1 MPAVTLNNN
10 QVASVVNAAIAQ
22 STGGALDDLDL
33 VGIIDKGNDSSV
45 IGSVENFTK
54 SLLNVMIG
62 NWFTDESYRSNYTDP
77 FFQDSET
84 YGAISR
90 FISVEVPDV
99 VASHAWT
106 DITSGTTTAG
116 VYTLYLPV
124 VHEQIYGKTVSYELP
139 IAITGEQWDTAF
151 HSASEL
157 SSFVNYIFLVVD
169 NMLVKHLQDMDALN
183 RANFMAE
190 KINYAN
196 SVGAT
201 GIHVINLVESWANAS
216 GATADIT
223 VEDFLNDRKALNY
236 AKSEIIFYKD
246 MMSQMSTLFNTA
258 GYKRFVPED
267 KLVIQTL
274 ARFDQALAYAADSDT
289 YHNEI
294 LTLPQHQTV
303 PYWQAQSDA
312 NGSLTFD
319 ATSSIDV
326 VIEHGTAPA
335 PDTEIQQSGIV
346 CFMCHQWA
354 IMHTLFKR
362 RVAVQHF
369 DAENIDQYFYQFRD
383 GYMNNLTMPALIF
396 VLEDWTAPEDGG
408 GEG

>member
-190 KINYAN
+190 KINYAK

-201 GIHVINLVESWANAS
+201 GVHVINLVESWANAS
-216 GATADIT
+216 GATADIS
-223 VEDFLNDRKALNY
+223 VEEFLNDRKALNY

-335 PDTEIQQSGIV
+335 PDTEIKQSGIV

-396 VLEDWTAPEDGG
+396 VLEDWTAPTEG